1 MSEIMNKNAD
11 VIVIGAGII
20 GAHCAW
26 RLAQAGLRV
35 SVFERSAPGSQA
47 SQAALGLLSYHADP
61 EKTAAMQDL
70 VLYSAALYPDLID
83 ELAQF
88 SGERVDYQPGGQLM
102 IALSEKDLP
111 GIELSHK
118 LNKRKG
124 VQVEKVTPQECRLL
138 EPGLTPDLYG
148 AVFFPED
155 AWVDNTALTM
165 AIVQAAEK
173 DGGVIKRANVEAVEI
188 RAGRAVG
195 VHAGGELYRADWII
209 LAAGSWSG
217 QIGGIPPTPVKP
229 IRGQALAVAGRAV
242 RRAIM
247 SAHSYL
253 VPKGDSQT
261 MIGATVEQVGFDD
274 TNTLAGLQEVSAA
287 GIEMAPR
294 IGQSEFL
301 GAWAGLRPATPD
313 EMPMIG
319 PYLQAPNLVA
329 ATGHFRNG
337 ILLAPVTA
345 QLVRAVVTGENPS
358 LDLAPFLP
366 GRFSS

>member
-1 MSEIMNKNAD
+1 
-11 VIVIGAGII
+11 
-20 GAHCAW
+20 
-26 RLAQAGLRV
+26 
-35 SVFERSAPGSQA
+35 
-47 SQAALGLLSYHADP
+47 
-61 EKTAAMQDL
+61 MQDL

-88 SGERVDYQPGGQLM
+88 SGARVDYQPGGQLV

-124 VQVEKVTPQECRLL
+124 VQVEKVTPQELRLL

-217 QIGGIPPTPVKP
+217 QISGIPPTPVKP

-242 RRAIM
+242 AQQLNRW
-247 SAHSYL
+247 
-253 VPKGDSQT
+253 
-261 MIGATVEQVGFDD
+261 
-274 TNTLAGLQEVSAA
+274 GLT
-287 GIEMAPR
+287 
-294 IGQSEFL
+294 
-301 GAWAGLRPATPD
+301 TP
-313 EMPMIG
+313 I
-319 PYLQAPNLVA
+319 
-329 ATGHFRNG
+329 H
-337 ILLAPVTA
+337 
-345 QLVRAVVTGENPS
+345 
-358 LDLAPFLP
+358 
-366 GRFSS
+366 